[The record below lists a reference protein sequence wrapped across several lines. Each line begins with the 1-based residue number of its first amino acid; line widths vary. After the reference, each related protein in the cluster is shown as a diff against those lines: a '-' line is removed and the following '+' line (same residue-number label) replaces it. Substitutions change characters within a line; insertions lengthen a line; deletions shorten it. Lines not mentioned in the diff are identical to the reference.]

1 MVIVMASELSQTPLD
16 ITIQYTDKYHLDAG
30 LWKNLTMSVTV
41 FPSEP
46 PRFAVEPADT
56 AASVCSRTNV
66 TLPEVVDPDSEHFTI
81 ALDPSTPGWI
91 RLVDDKT
98 LSVDFTL
105 DMQRVRVTF
114 VLTDDSGAYFR
125 PSFDLLFDVSGIAGF
140 DVINDVTTVYP
151 NVANISLNAGKA
163 TDVSVV
169 GCTELSPIYWMKYS
183 VPNKIF
189 SLNVGSGFAFES
201 Y

>member
-1 MVIVMASELSQTPLD
+1 
-16 ITIQYTDKYHLDAG
+16 
-30 LWKNLTMSVTV
+30 MSVTV

-91 RLVDDKT
+91 RLVNNQT
-98 LSVDFTL
+98 LNVDPKQVDFTM
-105 DMQRVRVTF
+105 DMQKVKVTF

-125 PSFDLLFDVSGIAGF
+125 QSFNLLFDVSGITGF
-140 DVINDVTTVYP
+140 NVINDVSAVYL
-151 NVANISLNAGKA
+151 NVSNISLNAGKA